1 MPSASLGRFGTFR
14 ALRHLNFRLYF
25 IGLLISVT
33 GMWAQTVAQQWLVYE
48 LTNSPAIM
56 GQVTFVTAIPVWL
69 LSPWAGVVLDRFPRR
84 SVLLVTQLLLMAQ
97 AIAMAALSFTDV
109 ITVSHIVM
117 LSVVRGIANAFD
129 APARQ
134 SFYVELVSRDDL
146 SNAIALNSTL
156 MSLARI
162 LGPSFGGLI
171 VATLGPAWAFTI
183 NAVTFLAIL
192 LSLLLI
198 RLPRVQR
205 EPSGN
210 TPLADMIEGMRFI
223 RSQRVIGGLI
233 TIALAVALFGASFRV
248 LLPVVAS
255 DVLGRGEVAFGMLNA
270 ASGVGSLLGAL
281 LVASLSTSSYKGRAL
296 SIANLA
302 LPLGLIA
309 FAASQS
315 YALSLVLMVAVGLS
329 LTPQMSL
336 ANMLIQ
342 SNIPD
347 AFRGRVMSL
356 YTLVIFGTFP
366 LGSLLSGTLAE
377 AFGAPLAIAA
387 SAVAVLLVALGLRLS
402 VPELRHLE

>member
-1 MPSASLGRFGTFR
+1 MQGRYSTFR

-56 GQVTFVTAIPVWL
+56 GQVMFVTAIPVWL
-69 LSPWAGVVLDRFPRR
+69 LSPWAGVVLDRVPRR
-84 SVLLVTQLLLMAQ
+84 TVLVATQILLMVQ
-97 AIAMAALSFTDV
+97 AIVLAALSFTGLIEV
-109 ITVSHIVM
+109 WHIVV
-117 LSVVRGIANAFD
+117 LSLVQGIANAFD

-134 SFYVELVSRDDL
+134 SFYVELVAREDL

-162 LGPSFGGLI
+162 VGPSFGGLV
-171 VATLGPAWAFTI
+171 VATLGTAWAFTI

-192 LSLLLI
+192 VSLLVM
-198 RLPRVQR
+198 RLPRFER
-205 EPSGN
+205 EPSGQS
-210 TPLADMIEGMRFI
+210 PLADMVEGLRFI
-223 RSQRVIGGLI
+223 WSQQIIGGLI
-233 TIALAVALFGASFRV
+233 GIALAVALFGASFRV
-248 LLPVVAS
+248 LMPVVAS

-281 LVASLSTSSYKGRAL
+281 LVATLSTQPYKGRAL
-296 SIANLA
+296 TIANLA
-302 LPLGLIA
+302 LPVALAA
-309 FAASQS
+309 FAFSRS
-315 YALSLVLMVAVGLS
+315 YPLSLALMVAVGLG

-347 AFRGRVMSL
+347 AFRGRVMAV

-366 LGSLLSGTLAE
+366 LGNLLAGTLAE
-377 AFGAPLAIAA
+377 HLGAPITIAL
-387 SAVAVLLVALGLRLS
+387 SAVAVMLVALGIQFTVPGIRRLQ
-402 VPELRHLE
+402 